1 MQAKNADEQKISS
14 DGSSTAPQPQRR
26 HQIPGLRQTP
36 YLKIYILRCDD
47 NETYKASARK
57 SLREWVKSQGSSSQ
71 SGISANSQEN
81 HDASEW
87 LILHVNQG
95 TGNEGGLERS
105 ASTSKWPGRGSTTV
119 LEKVKADFNSSSK
132 TAVDRVAQLRI
143 PKAESTIRP
152 EELARQL
159 EDLVEKLKYSIL
171 TSFDRRVG
179 QYEED
184 IREKASQ
191 RNLPGWNF
199 CTFFILKEGL
209 AKGFENVGLYE
220 DALVWY
226 DELSAGLDT
235 AIHEYTSGIGDQH
248 GGTFLNYSND
258 LVEKTKAALGRD
270 GTKNSGQSDD
280 EDDGDDD
287 DNDDETDDQSMSM
300 DIKTE
305 FFPLDSHK
313 KPYRDMILAN
323 NISAFDFRSYVFSR
337 QLMLLLQAAN
347 ASSLQKSQSE
357 EKSNP
362 ESQADAED
370 FVLLSEICERGTEFI
385 GIGARTLRNEL
396 EYVLENIDESQEGTA
411 LQKETVN
418 NLVSSWT
425 YTATSQI
432 LTQTTTDALDTPESS
447 FRKLEDEMNT
457 SSVAEAV
464 ANSRP
469 GVPRRSSSLATA
481 GPKRPSSQ
489 DILSPG
495 SYDNVPASSPYESQ
509 KQLNPVSS
517 RTGSEELASG
527 RGELYL
533 LARRILEELGWR
545 HKWSEN
551 WKGLD
556 LLYDEDDDLEGD
568 LEDVSLDSDEP
579 AKKTGAREAGE
590 FYTNGL
596 EAPVLAR
603 AIKSKKEFNRLY
615 LELSDQIYRHFVT
628 ANRMKSAE
636 MAMADIALLK
646 YRSGEYFS
654 AASYFHQMAPFYGG
668 NCWDTLEGSVL
679 ELYAR
684 SLKKLEKNDDYIR
697 ILLKLLAKYA
707 GYTKSTP
714 KFTPS
719 GKRVSGIRTSATLS
733 GKRGLVSGY
742 VEDLV
747 KSSQALQSDITLP
760 LSDLFGDVEVSPI
773 VSHYEDRDGFQLHV
787 SLRFLLSKDIKVDSI
802 KIHLVNSGTTQGG
815 ELWLENSE
823 GIIVK
828 SSPTKITLDSC
839 VSSLPFFARLGR
851 SKYSNFCDR
860 PHSMESSWWTASR
873 FELDVSYSSR
883 TMQTKTHLQPAF
895 GTPQSLP
902 EQSKS
907 LNTSSASLQLMGS
920 RLRSL
925 HHIISTLTNYE
936 P

>member
-1 MQAKNADEQKISS
+1 M
-14 DGSSTAPQPQRR
+14 
-26 HQIPGLRQTP
+26 
-36 YLKIYILRCDD
+36 
-47 NETYKASARK
+47 
-57 SLREWVKSQGSSSQ
+57 REWVKSQGSSSQ
-71 SGISANSQEN
+71 SGSATNSQEN

-87 LILHVNQG
+87 LILHVIQG
-95 TGNEGGLERS
+95 IENDGGLERS
-105 ASTSKWPGRGSTTV
+105 TSASKWPGRGSTTV

-143 PKAESTIRP
+143 PKEQSTVHPP
-152 EELARQL
+152 ELSRQL

-171 TSFDRRVG
+171 TSFDRRVS

-235 AIHEYTSGIGDQH
+235 AIHEYTSGTGDQH

-258 LVEKTKAALGRD
+258 LVEKTKAALSLD
-270 GTKNSGQSDD
+270 DTKKSNHSDD
-280 EDDGDDD
+280 EDDDDDDNDDD

-305 FFPLDSHK
+305 YFPLESHK

-337 QLMLLLQAAN
+337 QLVLLLQAAN
-347 ASSLQKSQSE
+347 ASSLRKSPPE
-357 EKSNP
+357 GKPAP
-362 ESQADAED
+362 ESQTDAED
-370 FVLLSEICERGTEFI
+370 FILLSEICERGTEFI

-396 EYVLENIDESQEGTA
+396 EYVLETIDDDDKESTA
-411 LQKETVN
+411 LRAETVN

-432 LTQTTTDALDTPESS
+432 LIQTATGALDIPESS
-447 FRKLEDEMNT
+447 FRKLEDVMDA
-457 SSVAEAV
+457 SSIVETV

-469 GVPRRSSSLATA
+469 GVPKRSSSLATV
-481 GPKRPSSQ
+481 GPKRASSQ
-489 DILSPG
+489 DIISPG

-509 KQLNPVSS
+509 KQLNPISS

-533 LARRILEELGWR
+533 LARRILEEIGR
-545 HKWSEN
+545 RYKWSEN

-568 LEDVSLDSDEP
+568 LEDVSLENDEP
-579 AKKTGAREAGE
+579 AKKIETRDVAE
-590 FYTNGL
+590 FYSNGL

-615 LELSDQIYRHFVT
+615 MELSDQTYRHFIT

-636 MAMADIALLK
+636 MAMADIALLE

-654 AASYFHQMAPFYGG
+654 AACYFHEMAPFYGR

-707 GYTKSTP
+707 GHIKSKP
-714 KFTPS
+714 KFTTS
-719 GKRVSGIRTSATLS
+719 GKRISGIRTSTTLS
-733 GKRGLVSGY
+733 GKRGLVSDY

-747 KSSQALQSDITLP
+747 KSSQTLQSEITIP
-760 LSDLFGDVEVSPI
+760 LSDLFGDVEVSPT
-773 VSHYEDRDGFQLHV
+773 VGHYEDRDGFKLHL

-802 KIHLVNSGTTQGG
+802 KVHLTNSGAAQG

-823 GIIVK
+823 GITVK
-828 SSPTKITLDSC
+828 SSPTKITLHSS
-839 VSSLPFFARLGR
+839 VSSSPFFG
-851 SKYSNFCDR
+851 
-860 PHSMESSWWTASR
+860 
-873 FELDVSYSSR
+873 
-883 TMQTKTHLQPAF
+883 
-895 GTPQSLP
+895 
-902 EQSKS
+902 
-907 LNTSSASLQLMGS
+907 
-920 RLRSL
+920 
-925 HHIISTLTNYE
+925 
-936 P
+936 